1 MVADPHPAMASA
13 IAEVLGRE
21 PDTTVVT
28 HTGNLLGLA
37 RMLARHRPDVLLL
50 DPAILG
56 GGRLQSLPVLTQA
69 SPGTRVLLMVMD
81 GAGWDT
87 AVARSG
93 AAGYIPKS
101 ARAAAWGP
109 AVAAAAR
116 REVAQAP

>member
-1 MVADPHPAMASA
+1 MVADPHSAMAAA

-56 GGRLQSLPVLTQA
+56 GDRLRSLPMLGQA
-69 SPGTRVLLMVMD
+69 SPATRVLLMVMD
-81 GAGWDT
+81 GAGWGP
-87 AVARSG
+87 AAARSG

-101 ARAAAWGP
+101 TPAAAWGP

-116 REVAQAP
+116 REAAQVL

>member
-1 MVADPHPAMASA
+1 MVADPHPAMAGA
-13 IAEVLGRE
+13 ISEVLGRE
-21 PDTTVVT
+21 RDMTVVT

-56 GGRLQSLPVLTQA
+56 GDRLQSLPMLQQA
-69 SPGTRVLLMVMD
+69 SPTTRVLLIVMD
-81 GAGWDT
+81 DAGWGP

-101 ARAAAWGP
+101 APAADWGT

-116 REVAQAP
+116 RGVAQVP